1 MDDDLSEDV
10 GEQATSKTEPQWFP
24 FKSKAELLMYVL
36 MNSTTHPV
44 SDEIVKFIIFMMGE
58 LNVTD
63 VPTLQSLKNKKI
75 GDFSWKD
82 FVTKSTSKDGIPV
95 WSMKPSQILK
105 LNMAHPKISKS
116 LKRNADI
123 SDIITH
129 PANGKKWIEDLNFN
143 SKTPDGQSLI
153 TIPFNMFL
161 DDTSTHKSRRWMPLH
176 CIQMQL
182 SGIPIDMR
190 QKQET
195 IQFLGATEKADIMDV
210 AKIIIDDIKSN
221 RNGIETFDAAN
232 KKKCFVKGIVDCVVA
247 DFNMMSFCCNHL
259 GATAQ
264 KYCPKCYADADHFM
278 SLCKKRTP
286 ADTKLQLSRL
296 DLRSL
301 EKDKKKF
308 RKKKGVKEHDNVMW
322 DVLDPHRD
330 IPVGLLHLLPLG
342 LIKHLIQYI
351 FNNIGENVK
360 TKLMQHLLSI
370 KPGAQ
375 FHDFDKHLGSRQG
388 KDFKEYL
395 QIAPINMLYAGVPR
409 RYIKMATSLALIQKK
424 LNETSFRS
432 EDLDQIREDIR
443 EYQQLIYQYAP
454 ELTRKVK
461 AHLLL
466 HLVDDIERHGPP
478 SGFLEDGFEKK
489 HGNIRNLI
497 FQQNQKARSRDT
509 AFKFAQNFLCFHVLT
524 GGYFE
529 RSRIW
534 TQASSKVLKCGEK
547 GSILKFLG
555 IAPEKS
561 KIPGRVSLLKRDGNG
576 HPIVERETQDALLR
590 ITLQMESIVENDN
603 YTIERGTGVCAQNGD
618 LIHAGDWV
626 KYRNINSNICY
637 GNFKEAL
644 KICPKRGSVKLIA
657 VVLKCTITGDK
668 VLQCPVLNL
677 SNLKEYVPTLQIL
690 SKSPVIHNCQEARCK
705 VIEGLNTEKIEQE
718 NIVRRSVTFKHKL
731 QCQIYLLNVF
741 KL

>member
-1 MDDDLSEDV
+1 MSTYECSPCNFTTRRTYQYQRHLQSTRHAQLHFLTSHDSTVSPDHSPTQSISSPLIVQSPSSDNGSSINVSSPVQIDTHDQEYSEAFSDDDLSDGV
-10 GEQATSKTEPQWFP
+10 GDQSTSKTETQWFP
-24 FKSKAELLMYVL
+24 FNSKAELLMYVF
-36 MNSTTHPV
+36 MNSTTHQV
-44 SDEIVKFIIFMMGE
+44 SDEIVKYIIFMMGE
-58 LNVTD
+58 LNVTG

-116 LKRNADI
+116 LKRNADEIEII
-123 SDIITH
+123 SH
-129 PANGKKWIEDLNFN
+129 PANGKKWIEDVNFN
-143 SKTPDGQSLI
+143 CKTQDGQSLI

-195 IQFLGATEKADIMDV
+195 IQFLGATEKADIMDI

-232 KKKCFVKGIVDCVVA
+232 KKKCFVKGVVDCVVA

-278 SLCKKRTP
+278 SLCQKRTP
-286 ADTKLQLSRL
+286 ADTKLQLNRL
-296 DLRSL
+296 NLRSL

-360 TKLMQHLLSI
+360 TKLMHHLLSI
-370 KPGAQ
+370 NPGAQ

-388 KDFKEYL
+388 KDFKEYVSKF
-395 QIAPINMLYAGVPR
+395 I
-409 RYIKMATSLALIQKK
+409 YILICK
-424 LNETSFRS
+424 
-432 EDLDQIREDIR
+432 
-443 EYQQLIYQYAP
+443 
-454 ELTRKVK
+454 
-461 AHLLL
+461 
-466 HLVDDIERHGPP
+466 
-478 SGFLEDGFEKK
+478 
-489 HGNIRNLI
+489 
-497 FQQNQKARSRDT
+497 
-509 AFKFAQNFLCFHVLT
+509 
-524 GGYFE
+524 
-529 RSRIW
+529 
-534 TQASSKVLKCGEK
+534 
-547 GSILKFLG
+547 
-555 IAPEKS
+555 
-561 KIPGRVSLLKRDGNG
+561 LKR
-576 HPIVERETQDALLR
+576 A
-590 ITLQMESIVENDN
+590 
-603 YTIERGTGVCAQNGD
+603 
-618 LIHAGDWV
+618 
-626 KYRNINSNICY
+626 
-637 GNFKEAL
+637 
-644 KICPKRGSVKLIA
+644 
-657 VVLKCTITGDK
+657 
-668 VLQCPVLNL
+668 
-677 SNLKEYVPTLQIL
+677 
-690 SKSPVIHNCQEARCK
+690 
-705 VIEGLNTEKIEQE
+705 
-718 NIVRRSVTFKHKL
+718 
-731 QCQIYLLNVF
+731 
-741 KL
+741 